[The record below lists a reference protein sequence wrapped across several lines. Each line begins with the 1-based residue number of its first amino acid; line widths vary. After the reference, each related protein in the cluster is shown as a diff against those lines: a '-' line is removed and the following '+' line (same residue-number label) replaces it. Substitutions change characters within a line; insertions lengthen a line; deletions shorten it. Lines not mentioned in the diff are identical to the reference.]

1 MQPVK
6 SLERKNRLI
15 YKKKTLT
22 FFSVQPKPAKVL
34 PEVPP
39 KPTSLE
45 IKVVNLPAA
54 QPPRSNDDEV
64 PHLQPA
70 FDNESD
76 SGSSG
81 YNKSSSSSNSIYG
94 SYVSPKYTHPSQRA
108 KPSAQNKD
116 KNEGGSC
123 NEKKERKEFT
133 FAKNVLHYVPM
144 TSRRYYRKSRKLASK
159 SLSLKSLSGGGG
171 KNSLLHNSRLDERTL
186 TSRSLSRDELKYVTI
201 SQPSNFVHV
210 ASATRKSLMPEST
223 AEREVA
229 ENSVQRL
236 HIRHEGKYADLRG
249 TGEYA
254 EIGGNES
261 FLWKRVPVKDEITT
275 DLDYD
280 DVGPPPVSDGIGI
293 TRCILNIHTFFF
305 TVALSFRNATMM
317 IPRYRE
323 GL

>member
-1 MQPVK
+1 M
-6 SLERKNRLI
+6 
-15 YKKKTLT
+15 T
-22 FFSVQPKPAKVL
+22 FFFCEQPKP

-45 IKVVNLPAA
+45 IKLINLPAVA
-54 QPPRSNDDEV
+54 HQSPRGNNVDDE
-64 PHLQPA
+64 PQLLQPA

-94 SYVSPKYTHPSQRA
+94 SYVSPKYTHPSLRA
-108 KPSAQNKD
+108 KPAQKLLD
-116 KNEGGSC
+116 K

-171 KNSLLHNSRLDERTL
+171 GCKNSCRLDERTL
-186 TSRSLSRDELKYVTI
+186 KSRSLSRDELKYVTI

-210 ASATRKSLMPEST
+210 ASATRKNLMLDEST
-223 AEREVA
+223 VEREVA

-249 TGEYA
+249 TGAVYA
-254 EIGGNES
+254 EIGACINDS
-261 FLWKRVPVKDEITT
+261 FLWKRVPVQRHEITT
-275 DLDYD
+275 DLDYLDYD
-280 DVGPPPVSDGIGI
+280 DVGPPAVRI
-293 TRCILNIHTFFF
+293 TQDAYFYTAILLCTYYC
-305 TVALSFRNATMM
+305 AMR
-317 IPRYRE
+317 
-323 GL
+323 